1 MKKILQSDVW
11 AFVLLLAAGCLLSA
25 WLCHENDWDLT
36 NYHYYNAW
44 AFLENRLNY
53 DIVPASVQTFFNPL
67 ADLPFYYLVEY
78 FNDKPHLVYGI
89 QGIWFGL
96 LLFVFYKICRL
107 FFDVTT
113 WVGKAEVVVALLL
126 GATGFSLWFQI
137 GATTNEVPLALAVL
151 TAFYFLLKEI
161 YNSEQHLSTFAG
173 CGLLL
178 GIALGLKPTVIVYCA
193 ALGICLMVFY
203 QNLQKPLKMILF
215 FVVGGVIGYLG
226 VNGWWMW
233 KLWHLYGNPF
243 FPFLNGIFH
252 SPYFDD
258 FNYRDSRYL
267 PSGVAETLF
276 FPYLWWNKKPVAE
289 VFFFDLRIPLL
300 YTIGLLS
307 LPIVLRR
314 GKIVAWCK
322 KYPLWSFLVAF
333 TVISYVLWMLMFAII
348 RYLIAVEMLAAL
360 LLVKCAVLCSPK
372 VKNSAIIIY
381 WTAVIFVLQMLLR
394 VPLDSFNFGERKYDD
409 KVIALEDV
417 NLPANTL
424 LKLYNFPSAAVAAV
438 WGKNVP
444 LRALGYMQYNVTYMQ
459 GSDFA
464 ERGKF
469 RQMRDAIEAAHKG
482 PVVVVYRENFNRVYA
497 KKIQDMLK
505 KDNLVCEKLETNL
518 DNNLHICLPR
528 DMKEIVLQPRRK

>member
-1 MKKILQSDVW
+1 
-11 AFVLLLAAGCLLSA
+11 
-25 WLCHENDWDLT
+25 
-36 NYHYYNAW
+36 
-44 AFLENRLNY
+44 
-53 DIVPASVQTFFNPL
+53 
-67 ADLPFYYLVEY
+67 
-78 FNDKPHLVYGI
+78 
-89 QGIWFGL
+89 
-96 LLFVFYKICRL
+96 
-107 FFDVTT
+107 
-113 WVGKAEVVVALLL
+113 
-126 GATGFSLWFQI
+126 
-137 GATTNEVPLALAVL
+137 
-151 TAFYFLLKEI
+151 
-161 YNSEQHLSTFAG
+161 
-173 CGLLL
+173 
-178 GIALGLKPTVIVYCA
+178 
-193 ALGICLMVFY
+193 
-203 QNLQKPLKMILF
+203 
-215 FVVGGVIGYLG
+215 
-226 VNGWWMW
+226 
-233 KLWHLYGNPF
+233 
-243 FPFLNGIFH
+243 
-252 SPYFDD
+252 
-258 FNYRDSRYL
+258 
-267 PSGVAETLF
+267 
-276 FPYLWWNKKPVAE
+276 
-289 VFFFDLRIPLL
+289 
-300 YTIGLLS
+300 
-307 LPIVLRR
+307 
-314 GKIVAWCK
+314 
-322 KYPLWSFLVAF
+322 
-333 TVISYVLWMLMFAII
+333 MFAII
-348 RYLIAVEMLAAL
+348 RYLIAVEMLAAI